1 MVVLGVLTL
10 ISPLLY
16 LVALVFGNID
26 EHYDTWR
33 IVRHAIFFVGSVSF
47 TLLFALQNFLT
58 GGSEKMKILAV
69 VIILS
74 PLFYLFCLAME
85 KYFKPWEWEKWLT
98 AQDVTAFVGT
108 MSLVAF
114 LLWLSTQL

>member
-1 MVVLGVLTL
+1 
-10 ISPLLY
+10 
-16 LVALVFGNID
+16 
-26 EHYDTWR
+26 
-33 IVRHAIFFVGSVSF
+33 
-47 TLLFALQNFLT
+47 
-58 GGSEKMKILAV
+58 MKILAV

-74 PLFYLFCLAME
+74 PLFYLFCLVME
-85 KYFKPWEWEKWLT
+85 KCSKFCWQQDNWVT